1 VTSLPGGRL
10 QRGVNETG
18 LAPRTSYNGFGRHP
32 AERNSIMQM
41 TYRISGFAR
50 LAVAV
55 GGVVLVL
62 AACSS
67 GASGSA
73 AVGSSSSSASPSAS
87 PGARSGPAYAQCM
100 RQHGVTN
107 FPDPR
112 GPNQNQFLISAA
124 VQNNPHFQ
132 AASSACESLRPL
144 QGSGGGS
151 SGGVSQQQLL
161 AFAQCMRAN
170 GAPQFPDPDPNGA
183 LNMGGVDSS
192 SPQFQHALQVCTAKT
207 GLQLGGQ

>member
-1 VTSLPGGRL
+1 
-10 QRGVNETG
+10 
-18 LAPRTSYNGFGRHP
+18 
-32 AERNSIMQM
+32 MQM
-41 TYRISGFAR
+41 TYRISGVAR

-67 GASGSA
+67 GGSGNA
-73 AVGSSSSSASPSAS
+73 AGGSSSSSASPSAS

-170 GAPQFPDPDPNGA
+170 GVPQFPDPDPNGA

-192 SPQFQHALQVCTAKT
+192 SPQFQQALQICTAKT